1 VEFLV
6 VRAATAISHCSTW
19 QDGSS
24 GR

>member
-24 GR
+24 GQ